1 MSALTPTILNTTE
14 SALGMT
20 PEVRN
25 CYKQDEFFFHYMQFE
40 QGFRYSMQNC
50 LYESVLEAIIKIF
63 DCKPSFV
70 NFNLGNLTL
79 KTCRNNELFG
89 AREVMDNIGYDN
101 FTYDGIR
108 YDLSLARTNDSIEGP
123 KKCYQRCEMQEQN
136 LMSTSSSYPN
146 KLTFPYRD
154 DFCLILKKVV
164 TKVCAEEYRKQA
176 FLNRYRS
183 QISCEELEQ
192 LYESKI
198 CEDGKADP
206 ADVKSNEKIFNFVH
220 QYADDNIAVVK
231 LFLRDPYYTNIKR
244 DTEITL
250 ISFIGNTGGLLGL
263 CMGLS
268 AISLF
273 ELFYHFCIAILRCC
287 TNKIGP

>member
-1 MSALTPTILNTTE
+1 MA
-14 SALGMT
+14 
-20 PEVRN
+20 PEIRN
-25 CYKQDEFFFHYMQFE
+25 CYTQEEFYFHYMSYD

-50 LYESVLEAIIKIF
+50 LYESVLNAIIEIYN
-63 DCKPSFV
+63 CKPSFV
-70 NFNLGNLTL
+70 NFDLAGMTL
-79 KTCRNNELFG
+79 KTCRNNELYG
-89 AREVMDNIGYDN
+89 AREIMDNIGNDN
-101 FTYDGIR
+101 FTYEGKR
-108 YDLSLARTNDSIEGP
+108 YDLTKARTNDTNEEP

-154 DFCLILKKVV
+154 DFCLILKKVT
-164 TKVCAEEYRKQA
+164 TKVCSSTYRTKA
-176 FLNRYRS
+176 FLNRYS
-183 QISCEELEQ
+183 KQISCGELEA
-192 LYESKI
+192 LYDSKI

-244 DTEITL
+244 DTEITF
-250 ISFIGNTGGLLGL
+250 ISFIGNTGGLVGL

-273 ELFYHFCIAILRCC
+273 ELFYHFCIAVLRCC
-287 TNKIGP
+287 TNKVGP